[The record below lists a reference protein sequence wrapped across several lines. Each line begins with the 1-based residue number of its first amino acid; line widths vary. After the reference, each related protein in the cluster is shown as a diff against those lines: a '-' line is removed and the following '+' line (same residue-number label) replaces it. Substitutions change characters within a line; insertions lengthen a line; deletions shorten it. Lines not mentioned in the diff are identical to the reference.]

1 MNEEIHIRLID
12 FFIFLGI
19 FQGLFL
25 SWFFIKN
32 GIKENKANLFQG
44 ILLLCLAL
52 GMFEELVN
60 TTGYIVKLLPITN
73 YGEPTNFALAPL
85 FYFYIKYSLEPNK
98 KHVWWPHFIIAFF
111 WLVYMFLF
119 AYFQSNEVK
128 YNSFVHTNHPD
139 WQYLP
144 TPEGA
149 DDDPWMI
156 RRYINQ
162 MTLVMFVVYM
172 GASIML
178 QLRKFKA
185 LGQGVFKTNNET
197 LIVLRNITLHFIA
210 IILVFMATKLYYG
223 MDSDIG
229 GYLIASYVS
238 LMIYTT
244 SYQVLNRSD
253 FFKHPHS
260 FLDFPMPK
268 YQKSSLSEEAKEQ
281 ILVKIK
287 KEMERNSYFTN
298 NLASLSGLA
307 KQINESSHH
316 VSQVINE
323 KMNKNFFELLAGYR
337 VEFAQKLIRED
348 REIKLTVEELA
359 ERVGYNSKSSF
370 NTAFKKITSQTPS
383 EFREN
388 NLRK

>member
-128 YNSFVHTNHPD
+128 YNSFVHINHPD

-162 MTLVMFVVYM
+162 MTLVMFVAYM
-172 GASIML
+172 GASI
-178 QLRKFKA
+178 
-185 LGQGVFKTNNET
+185 
-197 LIVLRNITLHFIA
+197 
-210 IILVFMATKLYYG
+210 
-223 MDSDIG
+223 
-229 GYLIASYVS
+229 
-238 LMIYTT
+238 
-244 SYQVLNRSD
+244 
-253 FFKHPHS
+253 
-260 FLDFPMPK
+260 
-268 YQKSSLSEEAKEQ
+268 
-281 ILVKIK
+281 
-287 KEMERNSYFTN
+287 
-298 NLASLSGLA
+298 
-307 KQINESSHH
+307 
-316 VSQVINE
+316 VSQV
-323 KMNKNFFELLAGYR
+323 
-337 VEFAQKLIRED
+337 
-348 REIKLTVEELA
+348 T
-359 ERVGYNSKSSF
+359 
-370 NTAFKKITSQTPS
+370 KIQSTWTGR
-383 EFREN
+383 F
-388 NLRK
+388 